1 MSNNIIFT
9 VEELSELSK
18 TLTLTI
24 QELSKFIENKT
35 SQQYVIV
42 QKDFVKAISKQLFDN
57 TLHIFDI
64 NKFIN
69 DTWVKIVSTNQT
81 TTDKWKNELK
91 EFEDKTIIK

>member
-1 MSNNIIFT
+1 
-9 VEELSELSK
+9 LSEQFSLFAK
-18 TLTLTI
+18 NVLFVQTL
-24 QELSKFIENKT
+24 
-35 SQQYVIV
+35 
-42 QKDFVKAISKQLFDN
+42 SKQLFDN

-69 DTWVKIVSTNQT
+69 DTWVKIVSTNKT

>member
-9 VEELSELSK
+9 VEELNKLSK
-18 TLTLTI
+18 TLPLTI
-24 QELSKFIENKT
+24 QELSKFIESKT

-57 TLHIFDI
+57 ALYIFDI

-81 TTDKWKNELK
+81 TRDKWKNELK